1 MPRKGLEPPRCYSLV
16 PETSASTNSA
26 TWAFRKAEDSIK
38 QKTTPSAGLLET
50 FEGTV
55 EGHRDGH
62 GFVQRDDGQIDVY
75 LPPNE
80 MRAVIHRDRV
90 IARVTRLDRKGR
102 PEARI
107 VEIIDRPQQ
116 PIIGRLLQESGVW
129 LVAPEDRR
137 YGQDILVPKGATG
150 NAQVGQVVVVELTEA
165 PSLFGQPVGRVKE
178 VLGEMDDPGM
188 EIEIAVRKYSVP
200 HQFSAACLAQ
210 AAELPVK
217 VRTKDLA
224 DRIDLRDVPLVT
236 IDGEDARDFDDAV
249 YCEPAQMGKQ
259 KGWRLLVAIADVS
272 YYVDTGSA
280 IDTDAYERATS
291 VYFPRRVIPMLPEK
305 LSNGLCS
312 LNPLVDRLCMVC
324 DMLIDED
331 GQVFAYQFYQ
341 AVMHSHARF
350 TYTDVAAILS
360 NTRGPQAAKHKDRV
374 QDLIH
379 LHDVYRSL
387 LKGREKRGAVDFE
400 TTETQIICDD
410 SGRIEKIVPRV
421 RTQAHRLIEEA
432 MLAAN
437 VCSADFILQAKHPA
451 VFRVHEGPTPEKRE
465 TLRNYLKAMG
475 VPATLS
481 ENPSPGQFQAI
492 AQASKD
498 RPDAQQ
504 IHSMLLRSMQQAIY
518 TPLNSGHFG
527 LAYPAYTHF
536 TSPIRRYP
544 DLLVHRVIKS
554 ILSGRR
560 YQLPGLPLPG
570 EAHIKLARRL
580 AAQARLKDKP
590 SQPSQKPTAEQQAWE
605 AAGLHCSANE
615 RRADEASRDVEAW
628 LKCQYMREHLGEDFS
643 GTVSGVTAFGVFVT
657 LDAMYVEG
665 LVHITELGGDY
676 FKFDE
681 TRQELRGERTGIRY
695 NVGARVRVQVS
706 RVDLDGR
713 KIDFRWVQE
722 DGSPALDKPLRGKKS
737 PSAASTVSSP
747 DNSLKAKARS
757 SKGGFHAGAKSS
769 PQGLNTSAKQNTTK
783 AKKKSKGRH

>member
-1 MPRKGLEPPRCYSLV
+1 
-16 PETSASTNSA
+16 
-26 TWAFRKAEDSIK
+26 
-38 QKTTPSAGLLET
+38 
-50 FEGTV
+50 
-55 EGHRDGH
+55 
-62 GFVQRDDGQIDVY
+62 VQRDDGQIDVY

-224 DRIDLRDVPLVT
+224 DRIDLRDIPLVT

-465 TLRNYLKAMG
+465 TLRTYLKAMG

-554 ILSGRR
+554 ILTGRR

-737 PSAASTVSSP
+737 PSVVSGVSSP